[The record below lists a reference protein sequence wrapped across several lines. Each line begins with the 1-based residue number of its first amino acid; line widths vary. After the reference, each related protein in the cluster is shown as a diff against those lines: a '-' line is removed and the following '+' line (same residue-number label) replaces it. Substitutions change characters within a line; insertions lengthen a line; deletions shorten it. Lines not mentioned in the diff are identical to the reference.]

1 MSKSFLNF
9 VFFTAVG
16 LILFQCANRG
26 TANGGPK
33 DETPPVVVGEEPK
46 NFSTNFDADEIK
58 IYFDEYIKFKNL
70 TKATYCISSNGS

>member
-26 TANGGPK
+26 TADGGPK
-33 DETPPVVVGEEPK
+33 DVTPPVVLNEEPN
-46 NFSTNFDADEIK
+46 NFSINFDTD
-58 IYFDEYIKFKNL
+58 
-70 TKATYCISSNGS
+70 